1 MNILKLFS
9 KTSFNVPEMNHFR
22 ASKLRFIFKKA
33 GRINDWIRLKL
44 CQTSSLWFIQWQ
56 KNWFKVM
63 PVECESQWGG
73 RVGRTLARTHARTHT
88 LAHTNT
94 YTGNTLMQHMQNAQ
108 QGLREGSCSVLQTVG
123 DEAET
128 SGCPVEVDRFID
140 TYRNSKSIIALLIV
154 LLWLPFLL
162 PSDLIHLFFSNF
174 SYLIYFFINRT
185 TIVLSL
191 TN

>member
-73 RVGRTLARTHARTHT
+73 RVGRTLARTHAHTLTHARTHRQAHT
-88 LAHTNT
+88 HTDMQHSLAHTNT
-94 YTGNTLMQHMQNAQ
+94 YTGNTCNEHAKRTA
-108 QGLREGSCSVLQTVG
+108 GLEGRELLGVANCWRWSR
-123 DEAET
+123 DEWVSSRGE
-128 SGCPVEVDRFID
+128 
-140 TYRNSKSIIALLIV
+140 SIC
-154 LLWLPFLL
+154 W
-162 PSDLIHLFFSNF
+162 
-174 SYLIYFFINRT
+174 YL
-185 TIVLSL
+185 
-191 TN
+191 